1 MSACGPLR
9 GGKGLDRCERA
20 GCTSGHR
27 PPGALLLEEHS
38 SNTAENA
45 SMTQALLQPRGVR
58 RVLLVTS
65 ALHMARAR
73 AHFEA
78 VGFEV
83 IPAPT
88 DHEGRITSHWP
99 WWKRW
104 LPSTD
109 ALGSQRAGLEGVG
122 GAVGDVMK
130 SMLRYRWS

>member
-1 MSACGPLR
+1 M
-9 GGKGLDRCERA
+9 KQ
-20 GCTSGHR
+20 
-27 PPGALLLEEHS
+27 LLEEHS
-38 SNTAENA
+38 RNTAENA
-45 SMTQALLQPRGVR
+45 NMTRAMVQPRGVR

-73 AHFEA
+73 VHFEA
-78 VGFEV
+78 AGFEV

-109 ALGSQRAGLEGVG
+109 ALDGSARGVKEW
-122 GAVGDVMK
+122 VGRRVM
-130 SMLRYRWS
+130 